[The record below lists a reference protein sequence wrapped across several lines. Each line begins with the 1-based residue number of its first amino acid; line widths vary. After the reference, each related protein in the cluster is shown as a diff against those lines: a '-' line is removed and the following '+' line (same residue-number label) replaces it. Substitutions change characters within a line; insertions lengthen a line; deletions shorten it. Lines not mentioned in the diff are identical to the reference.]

1 MSNRQSRFSYL
12 LFYVSLIYTLLNN
25 NSPMC
30 LAVPAKVTQING
42 DEAVLD
48 YGGVKR
54 KANISMLSDVMVGDY
69 VLVHVGYA
77 ISKLDEDEASETLKL
92 WDEMLKAS
100 S

>member
-1 MSNRQSRFSYL
+1 
-12 LFYVSLIYTLLNN
+12 
-25 NSPMC
+25 MC

-42 DEAVLD
+42 EEAVLD

-54 KANISMLSDVMVGDY
+54 KANISMIRDVTVGDY

-77 ISKLDEDEASETLKL
+77 ITKLDEDEAKETLKL

-100 S
+100 P